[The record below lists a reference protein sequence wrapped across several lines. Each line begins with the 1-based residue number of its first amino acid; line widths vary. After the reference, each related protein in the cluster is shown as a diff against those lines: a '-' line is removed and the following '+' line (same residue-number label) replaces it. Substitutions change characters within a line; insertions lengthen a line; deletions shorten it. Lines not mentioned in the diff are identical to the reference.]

1 MESILVIEHGPS
13 LGDSSVP
20 DSIPRHVSWDSLWS
34 FLLVF
39 YISVVVTVLSPLLVL
54 SCINQFYVTDP
65 PRIIEPQSLVLL
77 GHCTVRREGVLFQA
91 QFKLLL
97 EEM

>member
-1 MESILVIEHGPS
+1 MDQALATLLYLILFQGMYPGILSG
-13 LGDSSVP
+13 LFC
-20 DSIPRHVSWDSLWS
+20 WM
-34 FLLVF
+34 F